1 MANCCNNT
9 PCEQILTLDY
19 MKKLS
24 SGSTCYTVPSHS
36 SLSSCCRKIDGDG
49 YSPTYG
55 ELTSGTYPIRRIS
68 ILDAYNDVNG
78 FIFTQPTAIGGD
90 GCCKGSIDDML
101 VPRSAANF
109 EFTKVDSV
117 SANSAYIISG
127 CECSKTID
135 WCGRYSRYTCFCGL
149 NGEVVVIASQV
160 GTLTGAASSTTVTF
174 DYSESAFTASGE
186 DSAEVTVPSTPKT
199 ITLTA
204 YDKCEGS
211 RSKEVTVTKQAVNFR
226 ISFDTSELESP
237 IPCSGGTI
245 ILNKSEGC
253 NWDNKFTYDFYTGG
267 THSGAVETEN
277 SEIVIPENEGNWDS
291 IRVVAHI
298 SGNVCGA
305 TVDLTLDK
313 EFEQDKC
320 NKVVTLEECGIY
332 WIRTELGNEYD
343 GDVINTI

>member
-19 MKKLS
+19 MKKLLS

-36 SLSSCCRKIDGDG
+36 SLSSCCKKIDGGG

-55 ELTSGTYPIRRIS
+55 ELTGGTYPIRVVDS
-68 ILDAYNDVNG
+68 DAYNDVNG
-78 FIFTQPTAIGGD
+78 FNFTQPTAIGGD

-101 VPRSAANF
+101 VPRSAATF
-109 EFTKVDSV
+109 GFTKVDSV

-127 CECSKTID
+127 CECSKTIY
-135 WCGRYSRYTCFCGL
+135 WCGRYRRCTCLCGN
-149 NGEVVVIASQV
+149 NGEVVIIQSPDGAF
-160 GTLTGAASSTTVTF
+160 TGAASSTTVTF
-174 DYSESAFTASGE
+174 DYSGSAFTAIGE
-186 DSAEVTVPSTPKT
+186 DSAEVTVSSTPKT

-211 RSKEVTVTKQAVNFR
+211 KSKEVTVTKQAVKFG
-226 ISFDTSELESP
+226 ISFGELERP

-245 ILNKSEGC
+245 ILNKSDGC
-253 NWDNKFTYDFYTGG
+253 NWDNKFTYKFYTGG
-267 THSGAVETEN
+267 TYSGAGETVN

-291 IRVVAHI
+291 IEVVAHI

-313 EFEQDKC
+313 IFEQDKC
-320 NKVVTLEECGIY
+320 KKVVTLEGCDPFSQSIEFDNARVLGPKNDIY
-332 WIRTELGNEYD
+332 
-343 GDVINTI
+343 